1 MFWLSYFAFQRG
13 ETQDFRDAFFNVVC
27 PETSFDLSVEWRAI
41 WHASHE
47 SVLVEFENRVD
58 FYFRKWVES
67 PAAKAY
73 MEDVEAKR
81 LLLGQSDLH

>member
-1 MFWLSYFAFQRG
+1 VFWLSYFAFQRG
-13 ETQDFRDAFFNVVC
+13 ETKDFRDPLFKRLC
-27 PETSFDLSVEWRAI
+27 PTVSSDLEKEWRVI

-47 SVLVEFENRVD
+47 SVLVEFVNKVE

-73 MEDVEAKR
+73 MKDVEANR
-81 LLLGQSDLH
+81 YTFVI

>member
-13 ETQDFRDAFFNVVC
+13 ETEDFRDALFNSVC
-27 PETSFDLSVEWRAI
+27 PNVSSDLSVEWRAI

-47 SVLVEFENRVD
+47 SVLVEFVNKVD

-73 MEDVEAKR
+73 MKDVEVSR
-81 LLLGQSDLH
+81 